1 MAGMIVPQ
9 FWAEARI
16 QQSPPLK
23 SITVRR
29 SGWSDVS
36 QEEAQ
41 AHAEARAQEAFDRIA
56 AGEFAELLQWLRE
69 NIHVHGKRYSSRELV
84 KKATGSPL
92 SAEPLLRHLRA
103 KAQRHY
109 GV

>member
-16 QQSPPLK
+16 QQSPPLR

-41 AHAEARAQEAFDRIA
+41 AHAGARAREAFDRIA
-56 AGEFAELLQWLRE
+56 AGETLRRRE
-69 NIHVHGKRYSSRELV
+69 PRVPYNGADGVPIREEILERHGDAIITRNV
-84 KKATGSPL
+84 
-92 SAEPLLRHLRA
+92 
-103 KAQRHY
+103 Y
-109 GV
+109 GARCLNTPNVA